1 MVSQHALQVSRPTPR
16 GEVEGSGLGGRGGGY
31 PGPHPGGKLRCLA
44 WGGGSLGPHPGGKLR
59 GLAWEGV
66 SRPTPGFFFHK
77 SYSLCGTVNDKG
89 FYHAYTLFL
98 HLGKVA
104 TTDRCYDCAC
114 IIYIYI
120 YIYIYFDFFFELG
133 QFENALE
140 GW

>member
-1 MVSQHALQVSRPTPR
+1 MHCRSPGPHPGGKLRGLAWVGGGGVSRPTPRGEVEVSGLGGGVSRPTPR
-16 GEVEGSGLGGRGGGY
+16 GEVEGSGFGG
-31 PGPHPGGKLRCLA
+31 
-44 WGGGSLGPHPGGKLR
+44 
-59 GLAWEGV
+59 GV

-120 YIYIYFDFFFELG
+120 YIYIF
-133 QFENALE
+133 
-140 GW
+140 